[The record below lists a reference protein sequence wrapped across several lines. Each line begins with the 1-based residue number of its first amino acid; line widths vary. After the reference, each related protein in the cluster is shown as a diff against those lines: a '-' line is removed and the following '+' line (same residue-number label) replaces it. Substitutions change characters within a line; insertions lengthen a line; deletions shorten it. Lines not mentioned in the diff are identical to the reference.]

1 MPEIEG
7 RLGYTVPVDMVV
19 ENAIIH
25 PDSTIVAT
33 IVEPGDQYGQKVE
46 AKHIK
51 LMSEEGAYYAVTSK
65 GKLGLINR
73 VEHQG
78 YNHVDLRK

>member
-7 RLGYTVPVDMVV
+7 RLGHTVQVDMVV

-33 IVEPGDQYGQKVE
+33 IVEPEDQYGQKIE
-46 AKHIK
+46 AEHIR
-51 LMSEEGAYYAVTSK
+51 LISEDGAYYAITSK
-65 GKLGLINR
+65 GKMGLINR